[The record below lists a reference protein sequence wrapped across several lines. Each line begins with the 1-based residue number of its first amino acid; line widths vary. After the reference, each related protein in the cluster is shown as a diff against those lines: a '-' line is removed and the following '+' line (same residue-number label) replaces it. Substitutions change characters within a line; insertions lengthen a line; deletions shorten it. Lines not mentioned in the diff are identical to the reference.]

1 MPYRFRVLKWFLLNA
16 PGFQMNSG
24 NDHMKD
30 QASST
35 SGCTSNPTLDWS
47 RICQA
52 LTDGLVITDRDFNI
66 LYINPVFSRMC
77 GKAPVQPAGQKCHQV
92 FTCRLCHTL
101 ACPLTRLRQQSG
113 PIHFKS
119 NGHCKVRQSP
129 CQVTASAYFDTA
141 GRFAGMVEQITDGS
155 TLLHIRDQL
164 YHSRERLRKTM
175 GAIIQAMSMTIEKR
189 DPYTAGHQRRVAK
202 LCRAIAT
209 ELGFSWEN
217 IQGLRMAAAIH
228 DLGKINVPSAI
239 LNKPGPMSEY
249 EMGIIRAHP
258 RTAFD
263 ILRGIEFPW
272 PLAETIYQHH
282 ERLDGS
288 GYPRRLKG
296 DQILLEA
303 RILAVADVVESIAS
317 FRPYRPAKGLTQA
330 VDELRRHR
338 GSQYDAR
345 VVDACIVLIVEKGFD
360 FKTKQWQRPESGP
373 KEK

>member
-1 MPYRFRVLKWFLLNA
+1 VI
-16 PGFQMNSG
+16 SE
-24 NDHMKD
+24 NDRMKN
-30 QASST
+30 QEPPA
-35 SGCTSNPTLDWS
+35 SGCAPNPTLDWS

-52 LTDGLVITDRDFNI
+52 LPDGLVITDRDFNI
-66 LYINPVFSRMC
+66 LYINPVFSRIC
-77 GKAPVQPAGQKCHQV
+77 GKAADRAVGEKCHRV
-92 FTCRLCHTL
+92 FACWLCHTS
-101 ACPLTRLRQQSG
+101 ACPLTRLREQGG
-113 PIHFKS
+113 PIHYKS
-119 NGHCKVRQSP
+119 NGHCKIRQSP
-129 CQVTASAYFDTA
+129 CLVTVSAYFDDA
-141 GRFAGMVEQITDGS
+141 GQLAGMVEKVTDGS
-155 TLLHIRDQL
+155 TLQHIRDQL

-228 DLGKINVPSAI
+228 DLGKINIPSAI

-258 RTAFD
+258 RTAYD
-263 ILRGIEFPW
+263 ILKGIEFPW

-288 GYPRRLKG
+288 GYPRQLKG

-330 VDELRRHR
+330 VEELRRHR
-338 GSQYDAR
+338 GSLYDAR
-345 VVDACIVLIVEKGFD
+345 VVDACIALIVEKGFD
-360 FKTKQWQRPESGP
+360 FKTKQWQRPASGP